1 LPFRVEGKGKP
12 TVYKGT
18 YTVGDPTDEN
28 KLGTIDWKIDQGG
41 CERGEL
47 SRITELTEDVL
58 EFKDPDGLVERFER
72 VKEGKKDK

>member
-1 LPFRVEGKGKP
+1 
-12 TVYKGT
+12 
-18 YTVGDPTDEN
+18 VGDPTDEN